1 VAKRTEPP
9 VEEPLVG
16 VPLQMVNPE
25 SLGAGNVPATFASEP
40 EVAPRSTARGVVVF
54 DLDGTILD
62 DISHISH
69 VAADVMFQAFGTPL
83 EEGRIH
89 YLATTGMPFE
99 AQLAQLYPSAPA
111 ADRAKVARTFH
122 ERKIREAYAHA
133 SAFPEIPRVLKQL
146 DRTGWTMVISTGAER
161 EMGELLLE
169 REGLRIWFESVLGS
183 GQGTKREHLLEYQRR
198 YPGARMFL
206 VGDSRFD
213 MEAAR
218 DTPGVVPI
226 ARACELH
233 GWAISPEDLRR
244 WGAAYADYSL
254 ARLPEVLDD
263 LAAPARAPSQPMQP
277 APAAPKRATKRPPTS
292 KPKARRR

>member
-1 VAKRTEPP
+1 MEKRADPP
-9 VEEPLVG
+9 VQEPLAG
-16 VPLQMVNPE
+16 APLPMVNPE
-25 SLGAGNVPATFASEP
+25 SLGGGNIPASFASEP
-40 EVAPRSTARGVVVF
+40 VVAPRTAARGVVVF

-83 EEGRIH
+83 EEGRVH

-99 AQLAQLYPSAPA
+99 AQLAQLYPSAPPA
-111 ADRAKVARTFH
+111 ERAKVARAFH

-146 DRTGWTMVISTGAER
+146 DGSGWTLVISTGAER

-169 REGLRIWFESVLGS
+169 REGLRMWFESVLGS

-218 DTPGVVPI
+218 DTPGVTPI
-226 ARACELH
+226 ARACQLH

-263 LAAPARAPSQPMQP
+263 IEGPRP
-277 APAAPKRATKRPPTS
+277 APPTPKRSVP
-292 KPKARRR
+292 